1 MATQLLAKFEE
12 NSSTAKIRSKVR
24 GGQVEDS
31 PISEGTVTPDS
42 FSCPRGSTWIYFLH
56 DGK

>member
-31 PISEGTVTPDS
+31 PISDLMPKRVDLDL
-42 FSCPRGSTWIYFLH
+42 FLTRQQVI
-56 DGK
+56 